1 MALLGITAAIYG
13 KRSGLKVHII
23 EKGIIGGSISTTNII
38 ENYPALMGISGFDF
52 SMKLEKHLKDLEID
66 FTTEN
71 VLNIFKNDSL
81 STEMGVNIFEIETN
95 KNKYLAK
102 NIIIST
108 GTVPK
113 HLNIPGEKEYF
124 GNGVSYC
131 ATCDGMLYRKKDVA
145 VVGGGN
151 TALESITI
159 LSEIC
164 NNVFVFVR
172 GDEFRGE
179 KIVVDKIL
187 QKENVHIMYNTT
199 LSEIKGNNEFVTGI
213 ETTNGNYIV
222 DGVFVTIGTNPNS
235 ETFRDLVSLNALN
248 EIIVDH
254 STMETSIPRNLC
266 NW

>member
-1 MALLGITAAIYG
+1 
-13 KRSGLKVHII
+13 
-23 EKGIIGGSISTTNII
+23 
-38 ENYPALMGISGFDF
+38 
-52 SMKLEKHLKDLEID
+52 
-66 FTTEN
+66 
-71 VLNIFKNDSL
+71 
-81 STEMGVNIFEIETN
+81 MGVNIFEIETN

-172 GDEFRGE
+172 GDGFRGE

-213 ETTNGNYIV
+213 ETTNGNYNV